1 VTGEARAAQD
11 ARIYA
16 RVGWI
21 LLGGLLLSIAV
32 MALGLGLTAI
42 RGGDTSHVL
51 PLANVLPELA
61 KGHTAAILDLGIL
74 LLFATPLAGV
84 LAALVGFWRE
94 GDETFTVI
102 TLILLILLGAGFA
115 VALH

>member
-1 VTGEARAAQD
+1 MSAETRAAQD

-32 MALGLGLTAI
+32 MALGLALTAI
-42 RGGDTSHVL
+42 GGGETTHVL
-51 PLANVLPELA
+51 PLDRVVPELA
-61 KGHTAAILDLGIL
+61 RGHTAAILDLGIL

-84 LAALVGFWRE
+84 LAALVGFWLE
-94 GDETFTVI
+94 GDRAF
-102 TLILLILLGAGFA
+102 TLITSALLLLLAAGFA
-115 VALH
+115 IALH